1 MKLILISFDEKNFKN
16 LTLICSSIIVFIIF
30 DLFYQKIFDVG
41 IFGFKKPNL
50 GGRLSGPFNDKL
62 IPGAIILY
70 VGFYFFLH
78 FYRKLIE
85 SDSFINQFLSLFIL
99 VIFSS
104 SVLITGERMNFISS
118 LLSIILIFF
127 IINKKKLHII
137 YAIIAFLIGT
147 IIILKDNNLY
157 PRYENF
163 FLLLKPKLTTQ
174 YFHDDEIKA
183 YKDENNIDDQ
193 INNVDSIELSFLDTT
208 WGSHYSTAFE
218 LFKNKPFFGNGIK
231 SYRDLCGE
239 VDVKSLRKKM
249 RCSTHPHNLH
259 LELLSEIGIIGYL
272 IFLTLIFIVFF
283 EAIKLIINK
292 NKISDESIYVF
303 FAASFILC
311 ITLLFPIK
319 STGRLSST
327 FFGSVFWFNF
337 AILYASTYI
346 LKKKL

>member
-1 MKLILISFDEKNFKN
+1 M
-16 LTLICSSIIVFIIF
+16 
-30 DLFYQKIFDVG
+30 
-41 IFGFKKPNL
+41 
-50 GGRLSGPFNDKL
+50 
-62 IPGAIILY
+62 
-70 VGFYFFLH
+70 
-78 FYRKLIE
+78 
-85 SDSFINQFLSLFIL
+85 
-99 VIFSS
+99 
-104 SVLITGERMNFISS
+104 
-118 LLSIILIFF
+118 
-127 IINKKKLHII
+127 
-137 YAIIAFLIGT
+137 
-147 IIILKDNNLY
+147 KDNNLY

-303 FAASFILC
+303 
-311 ITLLFPIK
+311 LL
-319 STGRLSST
+319 LH
-327 FFGSVFWFNF
+327 
-337 AILYASTYI
+337 LYYV
-346 LKKKL
+346 